1 MQELILVPEHLSV
14 DITELQKFCGG
25 LTYTAFHINFIHI
38 LLRLFYFLLTDYPN
52 RPFPKLFI
60 SFLKFA
66 LRHIFKLHLFLNNL
80 LT

>member
-38 LLRLFYFLLTDYPN
+38 LL
-52 RPFPKLFI
+52 
-60 SFLKFA
+60 
-66 LRHIFKLHLFLNNL
+66 
-80 LT
+80 